1 MSRTIKPLSP
11 AILDRLTGVLVKD
24 MQIRPSSPE
33 ALATVVETDLTFT
46 RMMKKL
52 YWQAG
57 EGLRTSDRND
67 FRNLIAHRF
76 AGEAW
81 PSANNDL
88 HYFESVFI
96 PRLHAGAVDAGW
108 ETVTG

>member
-1 MSRTIKPLSP
+1 MSRTIKALSP
-11 AILDRLTGVLVKD
+11 AILGRLTGVLVKD

-33 ALATVVETDLTFT
+33 ALATVVETDPTFT

-57 EGLRTSDRND
+57 EGLRTPDRND
-67 FRNLIAHRF
+67 FRNMIAHRF

-81 PSANNDL
+81 PTSNDDL
-88 HYFESVFI
+88 LYFENVFL

-108 ETVTG
+108 EVV